1 MRTLTTRPLVLL
13 ATLGAAV
20 ALAGCSGGEEDAST
34 VPGDAPPPSSSTPR
48 ESLVTPEPST
58 GTEATK
64 PPAAQPSEPIGPA
77 DLTAVIDD
85 GAGSTVTRT
94 LTCEPA
100 GGDVEAAEEAC
111 DQLGAVGTAVFAGV
125 PPDAMCTQ
133 VYGGPQTATVTGS
146 VGGGQVQATFSRTNG
161 CEIDRW
167 DALSALLG
175 EVGAD
180 S

>member
-1 MRTLTTRPLVLL
+1 MRTLATRPLVLL
-13 ATLGAAV
+13 AALAAA
-20 ALAGCSGGEEDAST
+20 ALAGCSGGDDGATT

-48 ESLVTPEPST
+48 ESLVTPETST
-58 GTEATK
+58 GTETTK

-77 DLTAVIDD
+77 DLTVVVDD
-85 GAGSTVTRT
+85 GAGNTVTRT

-100 GGDVEAAEEAC
+100 GGDVEAPQAAC
-111 DQLGAVGTAVFAGV
+111 DQLDAVGTAVFAGV
-125 PPDAMCTQ
+125 PADTMCTQ

-146 VGGGQVQATFSRTNG
+146 VGGGQVQATFSRVNG
-161 CEIDRW
+161 CEIERW